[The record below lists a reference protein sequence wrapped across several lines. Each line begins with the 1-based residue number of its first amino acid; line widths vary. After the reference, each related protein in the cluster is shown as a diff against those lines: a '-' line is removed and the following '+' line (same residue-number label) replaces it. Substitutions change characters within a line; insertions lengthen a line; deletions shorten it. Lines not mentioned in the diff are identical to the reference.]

1 MHGQKCVYCSLSDKH
16 ITCESFTH
24 FVHKCCKFNMLSPH
38 VNWAIRTWNDPNFR
52 KRLNCFKKTSGDR
65 VEKGKAEAES
75 SFYASQ
81 TGSDYSLCMCKH
93 IILKFQVMNI
103 HFEQCS
109 LISTA
114 RGCVIFLTRFLM
126 QLI

>member
-1 MHGQKCVYCSLSDKH
+1 MTPTS
-16 ITCESFTH
+16 E
-24 FVHKCCKFNMLSPH
+24 
-38 VNWAIRTWNDPNFR
+38 ND
-52 KRLNCFKKTSGDR
+52 LIVLKKTSGDR

-114 RGCVIFLTRFLM
+114 RGCVIFLTHFLM